1 MNNDPFLSSDEL
13 RALTKAGSSVYQ
25 LERLKQ
31 MNIPFTVDRYET
43 PFVTRAD
50 YLKFVLSGSDGNLSS
65 DHGQVAGEVE
75 ESISS
80 PPTSSTQEDLSALP
94 PQHFLHAFHRRHSDK
109 QPVETDDHTNMSEP
123 PTKDITTDKHP

>member
-13 RALTKAGSSVYQ
+13 RSLTKAALSVYQ

-50 YLKFVLSGSDGNLSS
+50 YLKFVLSGSTGNLSS
-65 DHGQVAGEVE
+65 DHGQDAGGV
-75 ESISS
+75 
-80 PPTSSTQEDLSALP
+80 
-94 PQHFLHAFHRRHSDK
+94 
-109 QPVETDDHTNMSEP
+109 
-123 PTKDITTDKHP
+123 

>member
-1 MNNDPFLSSDEL
+1 MDNDTFLSSDEL
-13 RALTKAGSSVYQ
+13 RALTKAGSSIYQ

-50 YLKFVLSGSDGNLSS
+50 YLKFVLSGSASDVSS

-94 PQHFLHAFHRRHSDK
+94 PQHFLHAFRSKHPDT
-109 QPVETDDHTNMSEP
+109 QPVGTDDHTKMSGP
-123 PTKDITTDKHP
+123 PQKDITTDKHP

>member
-1 MNNDPFLSSDEL
+1 MDNDTFLSSDEL
-13 RALTKAGSSVYQ
+13 RALTKAGSSIYQ

-50 YLKFVLSGSDGNLSS
+50 YLKFVLSDSDGNLSS
-65 DHGQVAGEVE
+65 EHGQIAGEVE

-80 PPTSSTQEDLSALP
+80 LPTSSTQADPSALP
-94 PQHFLHAFHRRHSDK
+94 PQHFLHAFRSRHPDT
-109 QPVETDDHTNMSEP
+109 QPVRTDDHTKMSGP

>member
-50 YLKFVLSGSDGNLSS
+50 YLKFVLSGSDGNLSI
-65 DHGQVAGEVE
+65 DHGQIAGEVE

-80 PPTSSTQEDLSALP
+80 LPTSSTQSDPSALP
-94 PQHFLHAFHRRHSDK
+94 PQHFLQAFRSKYPDA
-109 QPVETDDHTNMSEP
+109 QPVGTDDHTKMSGP
-123 PTKDITTDKHP
+123 PTKDIKADKHP

>member
-50 YLKFVLSGSDGNLSS
+50 YLKFVLSGSAKNVVGMY
-65 DHGQVAGEVE
+65 
-75 ESISS
+75 SISEN
-80 PPTSSTQEDLSALP
+80 TYGLVHEKTA
-94 PQHFLHAFHRRHSDK
+94 A
-109 QPVETDDHTNMSEP
+109 SERQWNEAAS
-123 PTKDITTDKHP
+123 

>member
-50 YLKFVLSGSDGNLSS
+50 YLKFVLSDSDGNLSS
-65 DHGQVAGEVE
+65 HHGQIAGEVE

-80 PPTSSTQEDLSALP
+80 LPNSSTQADPSALP
-94 PQHFLHAFHRRHSDK
+94 PQHFLHAFRSKHPDT
-109 QPVETDDHTNMSEP
+109 QPVGTDDHTKMSGP
-123 PTKDITTDKHP
+123 PTKDITADKYP

>member
-1 MNNDPFLSSDEL
+1 
-13 RALTKAGSSVYQ
+13 
-25 LERLKQ
+25 

-65 DHGQVAGEVE
+65 DHGQIAGEVE

-80 PPTSSTQEDLSALP
+80 LPTSSTQADPSALP
-94 PQHFLHAFHRRHSDK
+94 PQHFLHAFRSRHPDT
-109 QPVETDDHTNMSEP
+109 QPVRTDDHTKMSGP
-123 PTKDITTDKHP
+123 PTKDITTDKHT